1 MSLKFSPVL
10 LIWLKVLNNKKVPSG
25 FIIIVLNS
33 SFYARA
39 LNFSS
44 VCKAEYFTNELSFN
58 VPSIHLEGG
67 WLASCFDGN
76 IFQFLME

>member
-10 LIWLKVLNNKKVPSG
+10 LIWLKVLNNKKKVPSG

-33 SFYARA
+33 SSYARA
-39 LNFSS
+39 FELFIC
-44 VCKAEYFTNELSFN
+44 VQAEYFTNGLSFN

-67 WLASCFDGN
+67 WLAGCFDGETYFN
-76 IFQFLME
+76 S